1 MGDQGRVRY
10 WFPLVFLGFGLLA
23 MLGWESAP
31 TTPED
36 FGWFAYAPY
45 TGDEY
50 LGTDQ
55 YTDNS
60 VVLETHAVSVAQLSP
75 GLYSMRDF
83 PWTVLIIATLVAT
96 MAWYGWRTRRAGG
109 SVRPYVV
116 VAVCG
121 GLAVPVAYVATGMA
135 SAVADPAGMATS
147 VGLPLLGLG
156 VLTGAW
162 AHLRPGRWRRAA
174 AMVSAACLLV
184 GVGTVL
190 GAWAPGMLDPVIVT
204 GGLLALARFERSR
217 LLALVAVLVLAAML
231 AFPVDTLG
239 MLVPAMVVLAAAIVV
254 LVRQGG
260 TTERA

>member
-23 MLGWESAP
+23 MLGWESTP

-36 FGWFAYAPY
+36 WFAYAPY
-45 TGDEY
+45 TADEY

-55 YTDNS
+55 YTTDNS
-60 VVLETHAVSVAQLSP
+60 LTLETHSVSVATLSP

-83 PWTVLIIATLVAT
+83 PWTVLITATLVAT
-96 MAWYGWRTRRAGG
+96 MAWYGWRARRDGG
-109 SVRPYVV
+109 SVRPYVM

-135 SAVADPAGMATS
+135 GAVADPAGTVTS

-156 VLTGAW
+156 VLAGAW
-162 AHLRPGRWRRAA
+162 AYLRPGRWRRAA

-184 GVGTVL
+184 GAGTVL
-190 GAWAPGMLDPVIVT
+190 GAWAPGLLDAVIVT

-254 LVRQGG
+254 LVGQGG
-260 TTERA
+260 TAERA